1 MFRAR
6 TVAVIAA
13 LAPGEVV
20 SYGDVAAQAGFP
32 GAARAVGAVLRAAD
46 GLPWWR
52 VVMSTGRLAPG
63 KEAEQGRRLRA
74 EGVRVVDGRVVQ
86 GPAGPGVSPGS
97 SPRSAPAG
105 RSQRYRVQ
113 PSRGSAPRAR

>member
-1 MFRAR
+1 MAPPFRAR
-6 TVAVIAA
+6 VTAVVAG

-32 GAARAVGAVLRAAD
+32 GAARGVGSVLASSD

-63 KEAEQGRRLRA
+63 KEVEQGRRLRA
-74 EGVRVVDGRVVQ
+74 EGVDVVDGRVV
-86 GPAGPGVSPGS
+86 
-97 SPRSAPAG
+97 
-105 RSQRYRVQ
+105 
-113 PSRGSAPRAR
+113 RARR

>member
-1 MFRAR
+1 VTADGFRAR

-20 SYGDVAAQAGFP
+20 SYGDVAAQAGYP
-32 GAARAVGAVLRAAD
+32 GAARAVGAVLRSAE

-63 KEAEQGRRLRA
+63 KEAEQSRRLRA
-74 EGVRVVDGRVVQ
+74 EGVQVVDGRVVQ
-86 GPAGPGVSPGS
+86 PPGGRPGS
-97 SPRSAPAG
+97 APSAG
-105 RSQRYRVQ
+105 RTQRYRVH
-113 PSRGSAPRAR
+113 PSTGSAPRAR